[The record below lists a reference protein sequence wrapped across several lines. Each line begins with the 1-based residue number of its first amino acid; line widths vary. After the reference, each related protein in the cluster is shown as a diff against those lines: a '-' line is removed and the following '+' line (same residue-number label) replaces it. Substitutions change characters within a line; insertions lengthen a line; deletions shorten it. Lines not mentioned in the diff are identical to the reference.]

1 MKHRFFLAIALIAM
15 TLLNTGC
22 NDQAVA
28 PTQLPANIQAFVQ
41 QNFPGQSITFA
52 QKDLELFG
60 FKYDVFLADGTQIE
74 FDTDDVWDKIERQ
87 GQGVPMTL
95 VPQNIATHV
104 QTSFPGTF
112 IAKIDKDTFGYEVE
126 LSNGLELKFNKQGIV
141 TEMDD

>member
-104 QTSFPGTF
+104 QTNFPGTF

-141 TEMDD
+141 TEIDD